1 MPATKRLTFYNAVDS
16 PFPHRVRLALEEAGA
31 KYDVILID
39 LYNKPD
45 WYGKKVYPVA
55 KVPVLVY
62 GGPALNEDDAPSP
75 EAATISESLVIL
87 EFLADLFPILLPADP
102 VLRARA
108 RFFIKTADE
117 KFSKAFFKFVLAGGS
132 MDDMLDAVM
141 EMQALLPNTGFAV
154 GKWSIA
160 DAAFVPFLLRLE
172 SLLKNKFWAFA
183 EGVAEKTLTELHA
196 PKFAKIRSYLEDNVA
211 RESMT
216 RTWDEMAALAQIDR
230 RTRRASAQNSTLSS
244 SQPSVSVPQ
253 QWKDLV

>member
-1 MPATKRLTFYNAVDS
+1 M
-16 PFPHRVRLALEEAGA
+16 
-31 KYDVILID
+31 
-39 LYNKPD
+39 
-45 WYGKKVYPVA
+45 
-55 KVPVLVY
+55 
-62 GGPALNEDDAPSP
+62 NEDDAPSP

-87 EFLADLFPILLPADP
+87 EFLADLFPNLLPVDP

-216 RTWDEMAALAQIDR
+216 RTWDEVSIAFSCQSFQFVITYARFRQMAALAQIDR
-230 RTRRASAQNSTLSS
+230 RTRRASAQISTLSS
-244 SQPSVSVPQ
+244 SEPSVSVPP